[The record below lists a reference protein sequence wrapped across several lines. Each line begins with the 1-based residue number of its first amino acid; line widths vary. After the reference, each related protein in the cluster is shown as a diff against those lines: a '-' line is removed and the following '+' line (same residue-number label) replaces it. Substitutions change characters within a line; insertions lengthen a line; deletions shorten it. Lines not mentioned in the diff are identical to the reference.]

1 VTELCSL
8 MINLSPFIF
17 IIAMLVCL
25 SLLAGKIRTIP
36 YPILLVLAGLVI
48 GFIPGL
54 PVIHLDPDVVL
65 LLFLPPLLY
74 RSACTTSWIDFKASI
89 KPISRLAIGLVVFT
103 TVAVAAATHY
113 FIPAMGWAPCFVLG
127 AIVSPPDAV
136 AAASIIRSMGLNKRI
151 ATIIEGE
158 SLVND
163 ASALVVYRYAVAAV
177 VSSSFVL
184 WKAGLQFLIVTAGG
198 ILIGVASGYLFC
210 FILRKTR
217 NNAMAQNSLSLLAPF
232 ITYPVAEHFEVSGV
246 LAVVCAGLVTSWQSS
261 YIFSYQGRTQSDAV
275 WNMVTFLLNGVIF
288 ILIGLELSEI
298 ISNLQGFK
306 LSALIFH
313 GLMISLVAILV
324 RLLFI
329 APAIFYPRLL
339 GTKTHVAEQ
348 TFDWRNVLILS
359 WAGMRGVVSI
369 ATAMALP
376 FVNSAGKV
384 FPNRNVILV
393 LTFIILV
400 VTLVGQGLSL
410 PLLVR
415 RLHVNA
421 TGKGRDNEEYQLRLL
436 LLKSALD
443 FINTHFSG
451 KQVNKEV
458 AEQVQQLYELRLAWL
473 SGKYL
478 SEKET
483 AKQNPEGR
491 TVLEQV
497 IHAQLAATD
506 FNREL
511 LIKLYRDGIY
521 SAETIRKLEKE
532 MDLDELR
539 LRSQLKLK

>member
-1 VTELCSL
+1 

-17 IIAMLVCL
+17 IVAMLVCL

-36 YPILLVLAGLVI
+36 YPILLVLAGLAI

-54 PVIHLDPDVVL
+54 PVIHMDPDVVL

-89 KPISRLAIGLVVFT
+89 KPISRLAIGLVICT

-113 FIPAMGWAPCFVLG
+113 FIPAVGWASCFVLG

-136 AAASIIRSMGLNKRI
+136 AAASIVRSMGLNKRI

-177 VSSSFVL
+177 VSSGFVL
-184 WKAGLQFLIVTAGG
+184 WKAGLQFLLVTAGG

-217 NNAMAQNSLSLLAPF
+217 SNAMAQNSLSLLVPF
-232 ITYPVAEHFEVSGV
+232 ITYPVAEHFDVSGV

-261 YIFSYQGRTQSDAV
+261 YIFSYQGRMQSDAV
-275 WNMVTFLLNGVIF
+275 WNMVSFLLNGVIF

-298 ISNLQGFK
+298 MSNLQGFK

-313 GLMISLVAILV
+313 GLMISFVAILV

-329 APAIFYPRLL
+329 APTIFYPRFL
-339 GTKTHVAEQ
+339 GTKLHIAEQ
-348 TFDWRNVLILS
+348 TFSWKNVLILS

-376 FVNSAGKV
+376 FVTNAGKA

-415 RLHVNA
+415 RLHVNT
-421 TGKGRDNEEYQLRLL
+421 TGKGRDNEEHQLRLL

-443 FINTHFSG
+443 FINNHFSG
-451 KQVNKEV
+451 SQANKEV

-473 SGKYL
+473 SGKYFT
-478 SEKET
+478 EKGTEQRAT
-483 AKQNPEGR
+483 EAS

-497 IHAQLAATD
+497 IQAQLAATD

-511 LIKLYRDGIY
+511 LIKLYRDGAY

-539 LRSQLKLK
+539 LRSQLRLK